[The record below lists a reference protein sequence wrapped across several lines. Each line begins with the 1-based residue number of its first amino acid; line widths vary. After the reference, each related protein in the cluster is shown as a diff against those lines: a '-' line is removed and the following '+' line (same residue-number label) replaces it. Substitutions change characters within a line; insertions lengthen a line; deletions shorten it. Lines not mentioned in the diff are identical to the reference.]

1 MNTDRLAKVR
11 GGQGGARAFTLIELL
26 VIFALMA
33 MMLLMM
39 GPAFVTVRDK
49 ARELQCLNNTRN
61 LAIAHTIYSIEH
73 NDQLVPHAVWR
84 PPHNGALVPTVN
96 MTFWPDLLQTYVGDD
111 RIFRCPCMHCDSERG
126 IGYGMNLQVA
136 GAFLV
141 QSETYATH
149 LTEIQHPSQTVLFA
163 DAAFVT
169 RTTMTRPIHEWQE
182 DATRPRGCWT
192 LRTPSD
198 SLWHFAP
205 ARLMLRHHGRAN
217 NAFVDGHAET
227 LTPVQL
233 GYGLPLGHPKNWWDR
248 H

>member
-205 ARLMLRHHGRAN
+205 ARLMPRHHGRAN
-217 NAFVDGHAET
+217 AAFVDGHAET

>member
-169 RTTMTRPIHEWQE
+169 RATMNRPLREWQE
-182 DATRPRGCWT
+182 DASRPWGCWT

-205 ARLMLRHHGRAN
+205 ARLMPRHHGRAN
-217 NAFVDGHAET
+217 AAFVDGHAET